1 MRDRSNEQQIVLA
14 MDKQTATFACSIN
27 MPYIYGDAYSVGQ
40 GEDMIFHSDSFMKL
54 GLAKFRAL
62 VSVFDYALSL
72 LHTALT
78 PLLH

>member
-1 MRDRSNEQQIVLA
+1 MTYV
-14 MDKQTATFACSIN
+14 
-27 MPYIYGDAYSVGQ
+27 YGDAYSVGQ